1 MNDEQERKID
11 KLLTLFGMVAA
22 RATEEE
28 QTPKSAP
35 LTIEDFRRTKNDAAK
50 KRVRGDRAL
59 VPVYASV
66 PTDTLKYFEDVLIK
80 LYEKNKYKFRASD
93 LFRAILLHYS
103 TNHTVEEGC
112 DIVNNSKFLFKVR

>member
-1 MNDEQERKID
+1 MNEEQERKID
-11 KLLTLFGMVAA
+11 KLLNLFGMIGN
-22 RATEEE
+22 RADELE
-28 QTPKSAP
+28 QKRAEPP
-35 LTIEDFRRTKNDAAK
+35 LTIEDFRRTKNNASK
-50 KRVRGDRAL
+50 KRVRSDRAL

-112 DIVNNSKFLFKVR
+112 DIVNSSKFLFKVR